1 MISINKACSIIQ
13 FQDWAFLSGP
23 EVVKNNV
30 LGEDDFMFDGMD
42 GYIVDADKI
51 STNNVYENFKYLWL
65 VFRFR
70 SFLENLRFC

>member
-1 MISINKACSIIQ
+1 
-13 FQDWAFLSGP
+13 
-23 EVVKNNV
+23 
-30 LGEDDFMFDGMD
+30 MFDGMD